1 VIEGNLDLAKVGVN
15 NHEAFKSQVPLEVLM
30 TRKLMGVW
38 TLGFGLLG
46 AVAPALAHHAVS
58 AEFDRNKPIT
68 FTGTVKK
75 VDWMNPHIY
84 THIVAKDANG
94 KSVEYE
100 VEGGA
105 PNALF
110 RQGWRPD
117 TLKIGETV
125 TVTGSRAK
133 NEQSFRVGSATITKA
148 DGTRVFG
155 GGGGA
160 AANQQ

>member
-1 VIEGNLDLAKVGVN
+1 
-15 NHEAFKSQVPLEVLM
+15 M
-30 TRKLMGVW
+30 TRRLIGVW
-38 TLGFGLLG
+38 TLGFGLI
-46 AVAPALAHHAVS
+46 AAAAPAFAHHAVS

-84 THIVAKDANG
+84 THIESKDASG
-94 KSVEYE
+94 KTVVYE

-105 PNALF
+105 PNSLF
-110 RQGWRPD
+110 RNGWRPD

-125 TVTGSRAK
+125 TVSGSRAK
-133 NEQSFRVGSATITKA
+133 NENSYRVGSATITKA

-155 GGGGA
+155 GA
-160 AANQQ
+160 AAAAQ